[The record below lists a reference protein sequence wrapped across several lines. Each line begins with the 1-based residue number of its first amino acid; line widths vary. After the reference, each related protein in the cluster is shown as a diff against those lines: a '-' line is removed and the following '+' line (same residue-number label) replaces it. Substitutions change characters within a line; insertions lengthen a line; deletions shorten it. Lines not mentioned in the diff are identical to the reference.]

1 MNTFAIIGLIL
12 AVLVLGVA
20 AYKGWGALTS
30 TLLASLVV
38 ILTSGMNIWEGF
50 SNFYMQGYT
59 GAYASFFLMFCCSS
73 LYANFMNVSGSATSI
88 AYQFIDWF
96 GRQKVLLVCFVITLV
111 LTYGGV
117 SLFVV
122 VYAMAP
128 IMFTLFKEA
137 NLPRHLT
144 MAIIIAGSASLS
156 MTALPGTPALTNV
169 IPTEFL
175 GTTLTAAPIY
185 GIIASIAFF
194 VMIVF
199 YLNYCEKKARANNE
213 YWTYPEGVDPSKYEI
228 QDRSLL
234 PSSIKAFLP
243 MIILMTIIIV
253 GSRLGLN
260 STMLATGAMLAGT
273 LTVFVLNIDKFK
285 GQDMKKIISTGLEG
299 GIGGIGGYAGVVAF
313 GSVVSNSEAFTS
325 IVDWVLSMQ
334 MNPYAQGAFATM
346 VVSAVT
352 GSSSGG
358 LRIMFT
364 AFADGF
370 LTSGANLELLHRLV
384 SIAAGALDTLPHSP
398 GLFLMFAVLG
408 LTHKEAYKHVF
419 WTTVVIP
426 TIITLV
432 SLAVFIMFF

>member
-169 IPTEFL
+169 IPTQFL

>member
-1 MNTFAIIGLIL
+1 
-12 AVLVLGVA
+12 
-20 AYKGWGALTS
+20 
-30 TLLASLVV
+30 
-38 ILTSGMNIWEGF
+38 MNIWEGF

-59 GAYASFFLMFCCSS
+59 GAYTSFFLMFCCSS

-96 GRQKVLLVCFVITLV
+96 GKKKVLLVCFLITLV

-122 VYAMAP
+122 VYAIAP

-169 IPTEFL
+169 IPTQFL
-175 GTTLTAAPIY
+175 GTTLTAAPVF

-194 VMIVF
+194 IMIMT
-199 YLNYCEKKARANNE
+199 YLNICEKKARANNE
-213 YWTYPEGVDPSKYEI
+213 SWTYPEGVDPSQYEI

-243 MIILMTIIIV
+243 MIILMAIIIV
-253 GSRLGLN
+253 GSRFGLN

-273 LTVFVLNIDKFK
+273 LAIYVLNFDKFK
-285 GQDMKKIISTGLEG
+285 GKDMKKIIASGLEG

-313 GSVVSNSEAFTS
+313 GSVVSNSEAFAS
-325 IVDWVLSMQ
+325 IVDWVLSMK

-370 LTSGANLELLHRLV
+370 LASGANMELLHRLV
-384 SIAAGALDTLPHSP
+384 SISAGALDTLPHSP

-408 LTHKEAYKHVF
+408 LTHKDAYKHVF
-419 WTTVVIP
+419 WTTVFIP
-426 TIITLV
+426 TVITLV
-432 SLAVFIMFF
+432 SLVILIMFF

>member
-1 MNTFAIIGLIL
+1 MNALAIIGLIL
-12 AVLVLGVA
+12 AVLVLGVG
-20 AYKGWGALTS
+20 AYKGLGALTS

-50 SNFYMQGYT
+50 SGFYMQGYT

-73 LYANFMNVSGSATSI
+73 LYANFMNVSGSATAI

-96 GRQKVLLVCFVITLV
+96 GKKKVLLVCFIITLV

-122 VYAMAP
+122 VYAIAP

-169 IPTEFL
+169 MPTEFL
-175 GTTLTAAPIY
+175 GTTLMAAPVF
-185 GIIASIAFF
+185 GIIASIALF
-194 VMIVF
+194 VMVVI
-199 YLNYCEKKARANNE
+199 YLNHCEKKARANNE
-213 YWTYPEGVDPSKYEI
+213 YWTYPEGVDPSQYEVK
-228 QDRSLL
+228 DRSLL
-234 PSSIKAFLP
+234 PASVKAFMP
-243 MIILMTIIIV
+243 MVVLLAIIVV
-253 GSRLGLN
+253 GSRFGIN

-273 LTVFVLNIDKFK
+273 ATIFILNLDKFK
-285 GQDMKKIISTGLEG
+285 GKDMKKVIASGLEG

-313 GSVVSNSEAFTS
+313 GAVVSNSEAFAS
-325 IVDWVLSMQ
+325 IVEWVLSLQ

-364 AFADGF
+364 AFSEGF
-370 LTSGANLELLHRLV
+370 LASGANLELLHRLV
-384 SIAAGALDTLPHSP
+384 SISAGALDTLPHSP

-408 LTHKEAYKHVF
+408 LNHKEAYKHVF
-419 WTTVVIP
+419 WTTVFIP
-426 TIITLV
+426 TVVTLV
-432 SLAVFIMFF
+432 SLAILTMFF

>member
-38 ILTSGMNIWEGF
+38 ILTNGINIWEGF

>member
-1 MNTFAIIGLIL
+1 MDALAIIGLIL
-12 AVLVLGVA
+12 AVLVLGVG
-20 AYKGWGALTS
+20 AYKGLGALAS

-50 SNFYMQGYT
+50 SKFYMQGYT
-59 GAYASFFLMFCCSS
+59 GAYASFFLMFCLSS

-96 GRQKVLLVCFVITLV
+96 GKKKVLLVCFLITVV

-144 MAIIIAGSASLS
+144 MAIIIAGSATLS

-169 IPTEFL
+169 IPTQFL
-175 GTTLTAAPIY
+175 GTTLTAAPVF

-194 VMIVF
+194 IMILT
-199 YLNYCEKKARANNE
+199 YLNICEKKARANNE
-213 YWTYPEGVDPSKYEI
+213 YWTYPEGVDPSQYEI
-228 QDRSLL
+228 EDRSKL
-234 PSSIKAFLP
+234 PSSVKAFLP
-243 MIILMTIIIV
+243 MIILMAIIIV
-253 GSRLGLN
+253 GSRFGLN
-260 STMLATGAMLAGT
+260 STMLATAAMFAGALVIYIFN
-273 LTVFVLNIDKFK
+273 LDKFK
-285 GQDMKKIISTGLEG
+285 GKDMKKVIASGLEG

-313 GSVVSNSEAFTS
+313 GSVVSNSEAFAA
-325 IVDWVLSMQ
+325 IVQWVISME
-334 MNPYAQGAFATM
+334 MNPYAQGVFATM

-370 LTSGANLELLHRLV
+370 LASGVNLELLHRLV
-384 SIAAGALDTLPHSP
+384 SISAGALDTLPHSP

-419 WTTVVIP
+419 WTTVFIP
-426 TIITLV
+426 SVITLV
-432 SLAVFIMFF
+432 SLAILVMFF

>member
-1 MNTFAIIGLIL
+1 MNALAIIGLIL
-12 AVLVLGVA
+12 AVLVLGVG
-20 AYKGWGALTS
+20 AYKGLGALTS

-59 GAYASFFLMFCCSS
+59 GAYTSFFLMFCCSS

-96 GRQKVLLVCFVITLV
+96 GKKKVLLVCFLITLV

-122 VYAMAP
+122 VYAIAP

-169 IPTEFL
+169 IPTQFL
-175 GTTLTAAPIY
+175 GTTLTAAPVF

-194 VMIVF
+194 IMIMT
-199 YLNYCEKKARANNE
+199 YLNICEKKARANNE
-213 YWTYPEGVDPSKYEI
+213 SWTYPEGVDPSQYEI

-243 MIILMTIIIV
+243 MIILMAIIIV
-253 GSRLGLN
+253 GSRFGLN

-273 LTVFVLNIDKFK
+273 LAIYVLNFDKFK
-285 GQDMKKIISTGLEG
+285 GKDMKKIIASGLEG

-313 GSVVSNSEAFTS
+313 GSVVSNSEAFAS
-325 IVDWVLSMQ
+325 IVDWVLSMK

-370 LTSGANLELLHRLV
+370 LASGANMELLHRLV
-384 SIAAGALDTLPHSP
+384 SISAGALDTLPHSP

-408 LTHKEAYKHVF
+408 LTHKDAYKHVF
-419 WTTVVIP
+419 WTTVFIP
-426 TIITLV
+426 TVITLV
-432 SLAVFIMFF
+432 SLVILIMFF